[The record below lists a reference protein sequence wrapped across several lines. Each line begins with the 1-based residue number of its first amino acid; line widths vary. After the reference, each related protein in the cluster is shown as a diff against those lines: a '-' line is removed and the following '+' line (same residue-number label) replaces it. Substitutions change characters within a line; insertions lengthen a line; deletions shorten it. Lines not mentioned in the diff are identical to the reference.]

1 VQTETLKCRTPE
13 TFCGIVPR
21 AASLVIALSMICSL
35 TLAANAQKRRRST
48 DKKSTAATTAPAPNA
63 MPDKS
68 DSAAPDAATPDNT
81 APATT
86 DSLNTSTPAADS
98 SAQGTTRAAKPDDAS
113 KTALDDIIQL
123 PPQERVNRLRAFIK
137 TQADASLKLR
147 ASELLVSARAAL
159 GDEKLKAGDA
169 RGGRE
174 EFQRAVEEAP
184 AEMSDRLYAEV
195 VSRLPLNL
203 FLRNEQAAAL
213 SLARVIETKV
223 KDDPKRLLL
232 LAGFYLSIEQ
242 SDEAA
247 RVSELAVKL
256 APDNPAAHRALG
268 ASRQIALNL
277 DDAATEYA
285 RALELDAKSQ
295 PARRSLA
302 DLRRAA
308 NKPEEALALYRQ
320 VLQSDPA
327 DKSARAGMVLA
338 LFDSGKKDDAEREL
352 AAALKDEPR
361 NLPLIVG
368 AAYWYAAHEDGTR
381 ALDLATRAV
390 QMEPRYTWAQIA
402 FARALILQ
410 KQPLAA
416 EQALRAA
423 RSFGN
428 FPTLDYELASAL
440 AAAGLYEE
448 AAAQLK
454 NSFTLRGDNKLE
466 TKLAGRVPT
475 RAASFTELLAPE
487 RRASIFAFTAA
498 DSEAGARMLKAL
510 LAFNTTLGTFGG
522 KQTINA
528 AAAAQAAQE
537 FAAGEDSM
545 RAFRQLYA
553 ATRLL
558 QNSLAPQLALDL
570 TNAATTGVEA
580 ALDAPTATVAVL
592 ADEIAV
598 VRAEAIAAGTAPPFP
613 VTDRSMLSNILR
625 GRVEDTAG
633 RALLNQNKPA
643 DAVARLR
650 RAISVLPENS
660 VWWRSALWHLGSAL
674 EQTGNPADALAAYLK
689 SYKNGS
695 PDILRRAVL
704 EALYRKVK
712 GSLEGLDAQLGGAAP
727 FVEASGA
734 NVSPADN
741 QTSQPSPASESAT
754 ERKPDNP
761 NAPKRRKRPAPTP

>member
-1 VQTETLKCRTPE
+1 MQIETLKYQTSK
-13 TFCGIVPR
+13 TLCGATSR
-21 AASLVIALSMICSL
+21 AASLIIALSIICSL
-35 TLAANAQKRRRST
+35 TFATNAQQRRRRSA
-48 DKKSTAATTAPAPNA
+48 DKKNAAAASVPTHAPDKADTAAQ
-63 MPDKS
+63 DKV
-68 DSAAPDAATPDNT
+68 DKATPIN
-81 APATT
+81 T
-86 DSLNTSTPAADS
+86 DSSTPAADAS
-98 SAQGTTRAAKPDDAS
+98 TQSATRDGAP
-113 KTALDDIIQL
+113 KTDLNEIIRL
-123 PPQERVNRLRAFIK
+123 PPQERVDRLRAFIK
-137 TQADASLKLR
+137 SQMDAALKLR
-147 ASELLVSARAAL
+147 ARELLVSARAAL

-213 SLARVIETKV
+213 SLARTIETKV

-285 RALELDAKSQ
+285 RALELDVKSQ

-302 DLRRAA
+302 DLRRAT
-308 NKPEEALALYRQ
+308 NKPEEALALYRE

-338 LFDSGKKDDAEREL
+338 LFDSRKKEDAEREL

-361 NLPLIVG
+361 NLPLLVG
-368 AAYWYAAHEDGTR
+368 AAYWYAAHEDGAH

-390 QMEPRYTWAQIA
+390 GLEPRYTWAQIA

-428 FPTLDYELASAL
+428 FPTLDYELANAL

-448 AAAQLK
+448 AATQLK
-454 NSFTLRGDNKLE
+454 NSFTLRDNKLE
-466 TKLAGRVPT
+466 TKLAGRIPA

-510 LAFNTTLGTFGG
+510 LAFNTMLGSSGG
-522 KQTINA
+522 KQAIDEA
-528 AAAAQAAQE
+528 AATQAAQE

-545 RAFRQLYA
+545 HAYRQLYA

-570 TNAATTGVEA
+570 TNAATIGVEA

-592 ADEIAV
+592 ADDIAV
-598 VRAEAIAAGTAPPFP
+598 VRAQAIAAGTAPPFP
-613 VTDRSMLSNILR
+613 VTDRSTLSNILR
-625 GRVEDTAG
+625 GRIEDTAG

-643 DAVARLR
+643 AAVARLR

-660 VWWRSALWHLGSAL
+660 VWWRNALWRLGGAL

-704 EALYRKVK
+704 EALYRKVN
-712 GSLEGLDAQLGGAAP
+712 GSLEGLDAQLGTAS
-727 FVEASGA
+727 FVEASDA
-734 NVSPADN
+734 NASPAGN
-741 QTSQPSPASESAT
+741 QSLPASEGAT
-754 ERKPDNP
+754 EQRP
-761 NAPKRRKRPAPTP
+761 NNSNAAKRRGRRARQP

>member
-1 VQTETLKCRTPE
+1 VQIETLKYQTSK
-13 TFCGIVPR
+13 TLCGATSR
-21 AASLVIALSMICSL
+21 AASLIIALSIICSL
-35 TLAANAQKRRRST
+35 AFATNAQQRRRRSA
-48 DKKSTAATTAPAPNA
+48 DKKNAPAASVTTDAPDKADTAAQ
-63 MPDKS
+63 DKV
-68 DSAAPDAATPDNT
+68 DKATPTN
-81 APATT
+81 T
-86 DSLNTSTPAADS
+86 DSSTPAADAS
-98 SAQGTTRAAKPDDAS
+98 TQSATRDDAP
-113 KTALDDIIQL
+113 KTDLNEIIRL
-123 PPQERVNRLRAFIK
+123 PPQERVDRLRAFIK
-137 TQADASLKLR
+137 SQADASLKLR
-147 ASELLVSARAAL
+147 ARELLVSARAAL

-174 EFQRAVEEAP
+174 EFQRAVEAAP
-184 AEMSDRLYAEV
+184 AEMSDKLYAEV

-213 SLARVIETKV
+213 SLARTIETKV

-285 RALELDAKSQ
+285 RALELDVKSQ

-302 DLRRAA
+302 DLRRAT
-308 NKPEEALALYRQ
+308 NKPEEALALYRE

-338 LFDSGKKDDAEREL
+338 LFDSGKKEDAEHEL

-361 NLPLIVG
+361 NLPLLVG
-368 AAYWYAAHEDGTR
+368 AAYWYAAHEDGAR

-390 QMEPRYTWAQIA
+390 GIEPRYTWAQIA

-428 FPTLDYELASAL
+428 FPTLDYELANAL

-448 AAAQLK
+448 AATQLK
-454 NSFTLRGDNKLE
+454 NSFTLRDNKLE
-466 TKLAGRVPT
+466 TKLAGRLPA

-510 LAFNTTLGTFGG
+510 LAFNTMLGSSGG
-522 KQTINA
+522 KQAIDEA
-528 AAAAQAAQE
+528 AATQAAQE

-545 RAFRQLYA
+545 HAYRQLYA

-570 TNAATTGVEA
+570 TNAATIGVEA
-580 ALDAPTATVAVL
+580 ALDAPTAAVAVL
-592 ADEIAV
+592 ADDIAI
-598 VRAEAIAAGTAPPFP
+598 VRAQAIAAGTAPPFP
-613 VTDRSMLSNILR
+613 VTDRSTLSNILR
-625 GRVEDTAG
+625 GRIEDTAG

-643 DAVARLR
+643 AAVARLR

-660 VWWRSALWHLGSAL
+660 VWWRNALWRLGGAL
-674 EQTGNPADALAAYLK
+674 EQTSNPTDALAAYLK

-704 EALYRKVK
+704 EALYRKVN
-712 GSLEGLDAQLGGAAP
+712 GSLEGLDAQLGTAS
-727 FVEASGA
+727 FVEASDA
-734 NVSPADN
+734 NASPINNQSSQSSPARAL
-741 QTSQPSPASESAT
+741 PK
-754 ERKPDNP
+754 KP
-761 NAPKRRKRPAPTP
+761 

>member
-1 VQTETLKCRTPE
+1 MQIETLKYQTSK
-13 TFCGIVPR
+13 TLCGAIQR
-21 AASLVIALSMICSL
+21 AASFIIALSIICSL
-35 TLAANAQKRRRST
+35 TFATNAQQRRRRSA
-48 DKKSTAATTAPAPNA
+48 DKKTAAAAPAPTA
-63 MPDKS
+63 TPDKADTAAS
-68 DSAAPDAATPDNT
+68 DTATPDKATPTTDSPNSSTPPADSSTQGATRIATPDN
-81 APATT
+81 APKT
-86 DSLNTSTPAADS
+86 DLNE
-98 SAQGTTRAAKPDDAS
+98 
-113 KTALDDIIQL
+113 IIQL
-123 PPQERVNRLRAFIK
+123 PPQERVDRLRAFIK
-137 TQADASLKLR
+137 SQADASLKLR

-174 EFQRAVEEAP
+174 QFLRAVEEAP
-184 AEMSDRLYAEV
+184 AEMSDKLYAEV

-213 SLARVIETKV
+213 SLARTIETKV

-247 RVSELAVKL
+247 RTSELAVKL

-277 DDAATEYA
+277 DDAMTEYA
-285 RALELDAKSQ
+285 RALELDVKSQ

-302 DLRRAA
+302 DLRRAT
-308 NKPEEALALYRQ
+308 NKPEEALALYRD
-320 VLQSDPA
+320 VLRSDPA
-327 DKSARAGMVLA
+327 DKPARAGMVLA
-338 LFDSGKKDDAEREL
+338 LFDSGKKDDAEHEL

-361 NLPLIVG
+361 NLPLLVG
-368 AAYWYAAHEDGTR
+368 AAYWYAAHEDGAR

-390 QMEPRYTWAQIA
+390 GIEPRYTWAQVA
-402 FARALILQ
+402 LARALILQ

-428 FPTLDYELASAL
+428 FPTLDYELANAL

-448 AAAQLK
+448 AATQLK
-454 NSFTLRGDNKLE
+454 NSFTLRDNKLE
-466 TKLAGRVPT
+466 TKLAGRIPA

-510 LAFNTTLGTFGG
+510 LAFNTLLGSSGG
-522 KQTINA
+522 KQAIDEA
-528 AAAAQAAQE
+528 AATQAAQE

-545 RAFRQLYA
+545 RAYRQLYA

-580 ALDAPTATVAVL
+580 ALDAPAAAVAVL
-592 ADEIAV
+592 ADDIAI
-598 VRAEAIAAGTAPPFP
+598 VRAQAIAAGTAPPFP
-613 VTDRSMLSNILR
+613 VTDRSTLSNILR
-625 GRVEDTAG
+625 GRIEDTAG
-633 RALLNQNKPA
+633 RALLNQSKPA

-660 VWWRSALWHLGSAL
+660 VWWRNALWRLGGAL
-674 EQTGNPADALAAYLK
+674 EQTGNPTDALAAYLK

-704 EALYRKVK
+704 EALYRKVN
-712 GSLEGLDAQLGGAAP
+712 GSLEGLDAQLGAAS
-727 FVEASGA
+727 FVEASDA
-734 NVSPADN
+734 NASPINN
-741 QTSQPSPASESAT
+741 QSSQSSPASESAT
-754 ERKPDNP
+754 EQKPNNS
-761 NAPKRRKRPAPTP
+761 NATKRRKRPAPQP